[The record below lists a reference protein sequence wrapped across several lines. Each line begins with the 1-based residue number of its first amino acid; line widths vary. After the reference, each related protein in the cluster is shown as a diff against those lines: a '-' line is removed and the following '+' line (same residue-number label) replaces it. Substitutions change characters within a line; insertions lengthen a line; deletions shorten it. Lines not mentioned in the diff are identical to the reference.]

1 MRPASAS
8 SSLPVVPL
16 TRTAAACSAERWPH
30 GGSHYRDG
38 NEVGPMISNLR
49 KMGNVSPALFAVL
62 IAGALPAA
70 ARAEGLSFR
79 NDTNGPIIVQAGV
92 SARGVMK
99 PGRPYL
105 LNPGDST
112 PAIVM
117 PGDKVIFVF
126 DGKNP

>member
-1 MRPASAS
+1 
-8 SSLPVVPL
+8 
-16 TRTAAACSAERWPH
+16 
-30 GGSHYRDG
+30 
-38 NEVGPMISNLR
+38 MISNLR
-49 KMGNVSPALFAVL
+49 KMGSVGPALLAVL

-70 ARAEGLSFR
+70 AHAEGLSFR

-92 SARGVMK
+92 SVRGVMK

-126 DGKNP
+126 DGKNPNVTLCQVPIAGTPGDKSFNVAPDGGGGVKVDRRAGP